1 MKVLYK
7 ELSEVIALTCWR
19 CMEVRLVVFGYLLS
33 VLYNLLSLR
42 NSFDLDVLAWSYVRS
57 LLCVMSDEGC
67 EILNCWQFYL
77 FLYFMRENIGFPF
90 ELLNSFINNIHGLTF
105 FDTMIIIFLL
115 GWGVLGFYY
124 GPGGMVILYYWWPYY
139 EIIWHFN
146 DWFIN
151 ALQVIRE
158 HNIKHCNYN

>member
-1 MKVLYK
+1 MLRTTFKQQQHRDFNTDDLLQLYIFTFIVDLKFTGLKKLDTHEYYLIVLYINMKVLYK

-105 FDTMIIIFLL
+105 F
-115 GWGVLGFYY
+115 
-124 GPGGMVILYYWWPYY
+124 
-139 EIIWHFN
+139 EIP
-146 DWFIN
+146 
-151 ALQVIRE
+151 
-158 HNIKHCNYN
+158 